1 MTRRTGRTAAA
12 LGVVVALTALSACAP
27 EIPTPQP
34 PAAPAAPGPVLDAEQ
49 ETTILAAIGQTLA
62 QTQEARSA
70 DGLEA
75 RLSGPALAIRE
86 SELKVADRLGSDE
99 YLTALPTEVVSTTTP
114 VDTGWPRTV
123 VAISEQPE
131 LQTERLLVLEQ
142 EDPRSNYRLWGWVRL
157 FPKVVLPAFASLEVG
172 SQSVAPDAEGL
183 VVTPQ
188 TAIDRYADVLTKK
201 SKSEHAD
208 AFVADPFREQIAQ
221 IAKLQNKALKAAD
234 GKQTMTFTPV
244 PGAVE
249 SVSTAD
255 GGAVVV
261 GELKTLEV
269 RTAEKGAVLSPG
281 TAIEKALAKKLKVK
295 NEMTISY
302 TTVVALYVPP
312 AAADGQVSV
321 LGVEHVATAAGI
333 PD

>member
-12 LGVVVALTALSACAP
+12 IVVAIVLTALGACAP
-27 EIPTPQP
+27 ELPTPQP
-34 PAAPAAPGPVLDAEQ
+34 PPPPAAPGPVLDEDQ
-49 ETTILAAIGQTLA
+49 EAQILDAIGETLA
-62 QTQEARSA
+62 TTQEARSA
-70 DGLEA
+70 KGLAE
-75 RLSGPALAIRE
+75 RLTGPARAIRE
-86 SELKVADRLGSDE
+86 SELKVADRLESDD
-99 YLTALPTEVVSTTTP
+99 YLTALPTEVVSMTSP
-114 VDTGWPRTV
+114 VESGWPRTI

-142 EDPRSNYRLWGWVRL
+142 AEARANYRLWGWVRL

-172 SQSVAPDAEGL
+172 SLRVAPDAEGL
-183 VVTPQ
+183 VATPQ
-188 TAIDRYADVLTKK
+188 AAVEQYADVLTKK
-201 SKSEHAD
+201 TRSKHAD
-208 AFVADPFREQIAQ
+208 AFAQDPFREQISQ
-221 IAKLQNKALKAAD
+221 ISKLQNKALKAAD

-244 PGAVE
+244 PGAVQAL
-249 SVSTAD
+249 STAD

-302 TTVVALYVPP
+302 ATVVALYVPP